1 MLRKHARVDLR
12 SQGLFQG
19 AVAVPSM
26 LRSMRREHGRTQE
39 SRSVRLGA
47 LFSKGFQGSLDA
59 VVQCMAWAAYTVGQ
73 VSQVWSWASM
83 E

>member
-1 MLRKHARVDLR
+1 MLRKHARVDLW

-26 LRSMRREHGRTQE
+26 LRSMRREQGRTQE

-47 LFSKGFQGSLDA
+47 LFSKRFIRSLDA
-59 VVQCMAWAAYTVGQ
+59 VVQCMARVACTVEQ
-73 VSQVWSWASM
+73 VSQVWYWASM